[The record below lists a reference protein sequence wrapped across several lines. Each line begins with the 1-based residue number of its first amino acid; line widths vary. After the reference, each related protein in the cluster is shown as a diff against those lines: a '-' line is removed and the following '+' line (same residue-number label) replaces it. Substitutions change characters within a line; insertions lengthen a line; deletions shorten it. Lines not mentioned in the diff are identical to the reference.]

1 MQIEKSNSFATMAS
15 DIDCVSI
22 LNKLI
27 LLTEQYKRLN
37 ELLENKQNMLKQRAI
52 NLQKRRLKHKCDMQ
66 KMWTILTQ
74 IETNN
79 THEAML
85 IGQPTAVHTDTNWYN
100 WINHGAKD
108 RERETTIQRDGRW
121 KNREIHH
128 KIIFF

>member
-1 MQIEKSNSFATMAS
+1 MQIEKHSTIPTTAS

-52 NLQKRRLKHKCDMQ
+52 NLRQRRLKHKCDMQ
-66 KMWTILTQ
+66 KIWITLTQ

-79 THEAML
+79 TH
-85 IGQPTAVHTDTNWYN
+85 
-100 WINHGAKD
+100 
-108 RERETTIQRDGRW
+108 
-121 KNREIHH
+121 
-128 KIIFF
+128 